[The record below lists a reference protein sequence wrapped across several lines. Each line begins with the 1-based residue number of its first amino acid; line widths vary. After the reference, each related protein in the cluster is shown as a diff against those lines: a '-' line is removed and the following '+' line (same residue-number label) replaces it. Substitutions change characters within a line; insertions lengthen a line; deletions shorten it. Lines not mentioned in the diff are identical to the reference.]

1 MKVFVFQH
9 DQQLLQQLDYQFSA
23 REESLEAIA
32 VNFDV
37 IGGMVDLEALFD
49 QYQPSYFLIVAQ
61 LPFSADELGRK
72 QFKSNIERI
81 ERCARNAAKPVI
93 FLSSA
98 MVFDGKKLGYKETD
112 LASPNHNT
120 AKLYLELEK
129 LISRRSKQH
138 IILRTSWLFCQQPQN
153 FMTNVID
160 YACNHDTIGL
170 NSAGK
175 GCPTAMADLARVL
188 VAMMLQ
194 LELTQE
200 AWGTYHY
207 SCSDPVIG
215 FQFIES
221 IVAQAS
227 QFDARLV
234 PSDIRF
240 AHLADPCD
248 AFYFEPVI
256 LKCDKI
262 RSVFGIHQ
270 KTWRSYLSDTVKQ
283 YFAQSQSSVEPIY
296 ER

>member
-1 MKVFVFQH
+1 M
-9 DQQLLQQLDYQFSA
+9 LCA
-23 REESLEAIA
+23 IEREEEIWEDKVLKAG
-32 VNFDV
+32 NK
-37 IGGMVDLEALFD
+37 ALTV
-49 QYQPSYFLIVAQ
+49 S
-61 LPFSADELGRK
+61 K
-72 QFKSNIERI
+72 
-81 ERCARNAAKPVI
+81 
-93 FLSSA
+93 LSSRN
-98 MVFDGKKLGYKETD
+98 DGFVVI
-112 LASPNHNT
+112 NM
-120 AKLYLELEK
+120 
-129 LISRRSKQH
+129 
-138 IILRTSWLFCQQPQN
+138 II
-153 FMTNVID
+153 
-160 YACNHDTIGL
+160 
-170 NSAGK
+170 
-175 GCPTAMADLARVL
+175 VL

-283 YFAQSQSSVEPIY
+283 YFAQSKSVEPIY
-296 ER
+296 E